1 MNFKF
6 LFLCIFSS
14 LTTLAN
20 ASQPNVCD
28 QLEEA
33 GRTPPEQIT
42 KCRTQI
48 GVSDYYTEKQLKK
61 QADEQSK
68 AKTSIATIAKNN
80 NLETKNFTYEELL
93 DAGFGQPFFATTED
107 YTYSHTAETTRV
119 TQGDSLCNY
128 LGFEKALK
136 TVISHEL
143 NNDDSNQKGLV
154 IDKSIFGTVKA
165 PILYKQ
171 DNAKVGVK
179 KYMEITCVKR
189 KDKKLDATNESLKSI
204 VEHMSEMP
212 TEINPSKKDKTTQ
225 ILDNKLQPKKIETTP
240 HGFKTPSWM
249 EDSNNTE
256 SK

>member
-6 LFLCIFSS
+6 LFLCIFSG

-48 GVSDYYTEKQLKK
+48 GVSAYYTEKQLKK

-68 AKTSIATIAKNN
+68 VKSSIATIAKNN
-80 NLETKNFTYEELL
+80 NLETKTFTYDELL

-107 YTYSHTAETTRV
+107 YTYSRTAETTRV

-189 KDKKLDATNESLKSI
+189 KDKKLDTTNDSLRSI
-204 VEHMSEMP
+204 VEELRELP
-212 TEINPSKKDKTTQ
+212 AEINPSRT
-225 ILDNKLQPKKIETTP
+225 NKATHISDSKLNLKRVETTP

-249 EDSNNTE
+249 EDSNTK